1 MAMRRPHWTPGIS
14 CSMAA
19 FSSGGRSSQ
28 RDAATPVIPE
38 PQNPSR
44 YEVARAGVVED
55 VPEDRL
61 VGDLRVVAV
70 GHVDR
75 VVLARSHVKGERL
88 AVIGL
93 LRVVGPAVMGDH
105 VLEERVRAER

>member
-1 MAMRRPHWTPGIS
+1 MK
-14 CSMAA
+14 
-19 FSSGGRSSQ
+19 
-28 RDAATPVIPE
+28 
-38 PQNPSR
+38 
-44 YEVARAGVVED
+44 D

-75 VVLARSHVKGERL
+75 VVLARSHVEGERL

-93 LRVVGPAVMGDH
+93 LRVVGPAVIGDH
-105 VLEERVRAER
+105 VLEERDWDRR